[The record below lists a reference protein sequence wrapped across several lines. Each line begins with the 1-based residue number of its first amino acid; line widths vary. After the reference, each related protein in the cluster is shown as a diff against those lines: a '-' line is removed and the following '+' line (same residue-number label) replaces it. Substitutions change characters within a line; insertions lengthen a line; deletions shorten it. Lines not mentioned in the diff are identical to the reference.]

1 MGETMHKGYET
12 DKINKGRVR
21 RNHTIDA
28 RTEWAHQIRSRVFL
42 EGKRGVA

>member
-1 MGETMHKGYET
+1 MHKGYDK
-12 DKINKGRVR
+12 DKIKKGRGR

-28 RTEWAHQIRSRVFL
+28 RTEWAHQIRSRVLL